1 MRFRLLFIITAI
13 VGWGTPTFAQDHPS
27 KTLSKPRRIKGVR
40 ELKVSGTFLSPGVTM
55 SIRDL
60 PHQNS
65 NCRVDIN
72 VETDLPYGPE
82 YVMDD
87 DNGKRRN
94 SLTKTDAKAYSK

>member
-1 MRFRLLFIITAI
+1 MAC
-13 VGWGTPTFAQDHPS
+13 
-27 KTLSKPRRIKGVR
+27 LSTRIKGVR
-40 ELKVSGTFLSPGVTM
+40 ELKVSGTFLGELKVSGTFLSPGVTM

-65 NCRVDIN
+65 NRRVDIN

-94 SLTKTDAKAYSK
+94 SLTKIDAKAYSK